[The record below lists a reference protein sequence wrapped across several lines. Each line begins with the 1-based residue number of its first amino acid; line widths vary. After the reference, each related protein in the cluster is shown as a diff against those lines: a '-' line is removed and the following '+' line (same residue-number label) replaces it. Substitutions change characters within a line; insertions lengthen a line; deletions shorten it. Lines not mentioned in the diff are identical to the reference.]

1 MNFTTPVEIDTE
13 LARLMGE
20 QQRSK
25 RERDVQLRYANSDGY
40 DRHYFDQAKLDAA
53 VDRLAVLDVVVEA
66 LSEQYT
72 GWQRYWHVTNA
83 NGHVH
88 TSTSC
93 SSCFPDTLFAWRTD
107 LSGLSEAE
115 VVAREAYQA
124 CTVCMP
130 IAPAEQKAA
139 RERHTREQ
147 REAKQAERQA
157 KADEKAA
164 KALDRARKHALK
176 VEKALYQLTG
186 YADPKSAME
195 VLDRDWSNYGHDGR
209 KSLYNA
215 TMDLPVMVGNTLS
228 AIKARQDNE
237 LRSTY
242 ELSEAVETA
251 LTERGLL

>member
-1 MNFTTPVEIDTE
+1 MSFTTPVEIDTQIASLMAE
-13 LARLMGE
+13 RLRPM
-20 QQRSK
+20 Q
-25 RERDVQLRYANSDGY
+25 ERDRQIRYANAENHQ
-40 DRHYFDQAKLDAA
+40 RHYFDADALDEA
-53 VDRLAVLDVVVEA
+53 VDKIATLDRAIVLLE
-66 LSEQYT
+66 ERYT
-72 GWQRYWHVTNA
+72 GWARYWHVTNA

-115 VVAREAYQA
+115 VVEREAYQA

-147 REAKQAERQA
+147 REAKQAERQT

-164 KALDRARKHALK
+164 KALDRARKHVIK
-176 VEKALYQLTG
+176 VEKALCELTG
-186 YADPKSAME
+186 EPEGFEAIQVFA
-195 VLDRDWSNYGHDGR
+195 RDWSNYGHDGR
-209 KSLYNA
+209 KNLYEA
-215 TMDLPVMVGNTLS
+215 TMDLPTMVGNTLS
-228 AIKARQDNE
+228 AIKARQDGE
-237 LRSTY
+237 RSPIY